1 MGKEMFA
8 SVVVGKQREAI
19 GADGAK
25 YASNTPVK
33 AQEAIAEAITEYL
46 VANTTV
52 EIAYNGTLNTGT
64 GADPITVDSMKVS
77 GKCEGMGK
85 PSDYETWVKKV
96 QEMIAKSFVIVSPGV
111 GGIVTTFKPF
121 NATVG
126 ALKIRQ
132 DKLRAAYKSTTSD
145 YAQAVWE
152 VVCGEILDWLNSDK
166 GKNPTAKGVAATRT
180 GISTGVASLERV
192 TVV

>member
-1 MGKEMFA
+1 MGKAMFA
-8 SVVVGKQREAI
+8 SVVVGKLREAI
-19 GADGAK
+19 GTDGAK
-25 YASNTPVK
+25 YESDTPVK

-77 GKCEGMGK
+77 GKCEGIGK
-85 PSDYETWVKKV
+85 PSDYETWVKKM
-96 QEMIAKSFVIVSPGV
+96 QEMIAKTFVVVSPGV

-121 NATVG
+121 NATEG
-126 ALKIRQ
+126 ALKIEQ
-132 DKLRAAYKSTTSD
+132 NKLREAYQSATSN

-152 VVCGEILDWLNSDK
+152 VICGEILDWLNSDM